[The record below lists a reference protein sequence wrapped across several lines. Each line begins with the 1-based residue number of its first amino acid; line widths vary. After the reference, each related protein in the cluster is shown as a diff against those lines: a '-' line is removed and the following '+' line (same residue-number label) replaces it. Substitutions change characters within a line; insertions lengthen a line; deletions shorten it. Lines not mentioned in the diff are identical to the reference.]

1 MDVGLVQTKWVEG
14 GGSSSESWRRERE
27 VGVLLG
33 MGYTAMIGIFQNG

>member
-27 VGVLLG
+27 VGV
-33 MGYTAMIGIFQNG
+33 IGDGVYCYNR